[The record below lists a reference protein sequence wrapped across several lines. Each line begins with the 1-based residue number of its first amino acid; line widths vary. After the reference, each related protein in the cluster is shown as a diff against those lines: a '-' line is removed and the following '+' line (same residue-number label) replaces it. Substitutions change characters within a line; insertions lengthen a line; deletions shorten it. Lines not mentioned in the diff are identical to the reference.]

1 VIRAQALVK
10 SYGARRILDGVDVD
24 VARGEIVAL
33 LGPNGAGKTT
43 TVEILEGY
51 RRADAGTVSVLG
63 EDPWRAGAALRARV
77 GLMLQSG
84 GIDPRVTPR
93 EAIEL
98 YGRFHATPRD
108 VDELLDLVGLR
119 DVERTRYRQL
129 SGGERQRVAL
139 ALALVGRPD
148 VLFLDEPT
156 AGMDPAA
163 RAATR
168 ALIAQLRDD
177 GAAILLTTHDLVDV
191 ERVADRVA
199 ILHGGRIVASGTPAE
214 VGGGGGRGLE
224 VSFEQPL
231 DPAGLAR
238 VLAGRWPLS
247 AVGVDA
253 DDRTALIVH
262 GVEPTPELVASVAA
276 WAAAEGL
283 LLRELRT
290 GGGGLEARYLELTAD
305 REVSG

>member
-1 VIRAQALVK
+1 VIRAHALVK
-10 SYGARRILDGVDVD
+10 SYGGRRILDAVEVE
-24 VARGEIVAL
+24 VAAGEILAL

-51 RRADAGTVSVLG
+51 RQADAGTIEVLG
-63 EDPWRAGAALRARV
+63 QDPWQAGRELRARV
-77 GLMLQSG
+77 GVMLQNG

-93 EAIEL
+93 EAIQL
-98 YGRFHATPRD
+98 YGRFHAAPRG
-108 VDELLDLVGLR
+108 VDELLDLVGLW
-119 DVERTRYRQL
+119 DVERTRYRRL
-129 SGGERQRVAL
+129 SGGERQRVGL

-168 ALIAQLRDD
+168 AVLSQLRDE

-191 ERVADRVA
+191 ERVADRVS
-199 ILHGGRIVASGTPAE
+199 ILNHGRIVASGTPAE
-214 VGGGGGRGLE
+214 VGGGGDRGLE
-224 VSFEQPL
+224 VSFDRAI
-231 DPAGLAR
+231 DPAALGRAI
-238 VLAGRWPLS
+238 AGRWPIA

-253 DDRTALIVH
+253 RDASAILIH

-276 WAAAEGL
+276 WAAVEGVL
-283 LLRELRT
+283 VSELRT
-290 GGGGLEARYLELTAD
+290 GGSGLEARYLELTGD